1 MIDPA
6 LAAVGKEVDLGQSPA
21 EYTRIFEEW
30 YEHHHLLAQATG
42 VKDSEQ
48 ILKLLLLWGGRDF
61 RRFADEAGVI
71 TTAEWGDTLEEAVRK
86 IRGKAATHV
95 NLSMAVYELMH
106 SEQGSR
112 SVTQYAKELDE
123 RAKQCQFDTV
133 PYTKQRAMRDAF
145 IFGTSDHKLR
155 RDALAQDWSYDK
167 LFKTALS
174 YEQSRKAAE
183 AINTTEEVNRLQ
195 AGRYSAR
202 RPPPTAKQQST
213 RGKPGATGGHC
224 PNCPPHYRPH
234 EPGRCPATSKTCMAC
249 RKRGHFAGS
258 KNCTST
264 SQTIQSIDSSQV
276 NSLTED
282 YTFSIDSLETLPVP
296 VNSLSTTASHT
307 TVVVKFN
314 NTPIKLDVD
323 SQCSKTIIPKA
334 NYTADMGTLET
345 SNIRFKPY
353 GTNYTLRTLGAA
365 RTTITA
371 AGGATTDTEIYVV
384 EGETH
389 TKPLLGEIDARALGI
404 LNINKTGGPLEVSK
418 ISTGKHKLEN
428 AGFLVQNGKE
438 QHDTMSKTGK
448 EKLDNILQ
456 KHKQVFKGIGTLE
469 GMEAK
474 FNIDDTVTPVAAPY
488 RPIPLAYQGPLSTH
502 LQELRDSNKIE
513 DVATNAHTGW
523 VSNVVITEKKNRSIR
538 MNIDMREANK
548 AIKHT
553 PRHVE
558 TVQEMRHKMRGAKF
572 FSEMDM
578 SHGFHQLRLAEESQY
593 ISTFRTHEG
602 LHKFKVLF
610 FGAAPATD
618 IFHECVQAAL
628 EGLEGSASIHDNI
641 ITWGNSEE
649 EYLNNVDKCLTRLE
663 EKGFTLRREK
673 CTFGETK
680 VSWFGW
686 IFSPSGMSADPEKI
700 KSILEAGRPESGDDV
715 KSFLQAVQF
724 NARFMLDKEEA
735 YAQMTL
741 PLRKLTHKNARFSW
755 TNECE
760 EAYQKIA
767 EAMSTDTALRY
778 FDPTLK
784 TIMVTDA
791 SEVGI
796 AATIYQE
803 ENGILKPVDH
813 ASRALTET
821 EGRYSAIERES
832 LGQAWGME
840 THRYYLLGRH
850 FTSYTD
856 HEPLLHIYNGKK
868 KGNSR
873 IERHRIRTQGFK
885 FQMKHIP
892 GKQNPCDYPSRH
904 PIALKNIDPKKLSN
918 TIIDNGEELCISQI
932 DTQNLPTA
940 ITLQMIKEAT
950 AKDKDLQE
958 LAQLINRGYYKDT
971 PKLRPYK
978 KIFTELGYEEGIIK
992 RGDKVVVPKSLERK
1006 VVEAAHEG
1014 HQGEVKTKQ
1023 LLRTT
1028 CWFPNMNKLVQ
1039 EEVSACRG
1047 CQSTT
1052 YKPTRDPL
1060 QPTKLPIGPWKDL
1073 DSDFKGPLPGGEYLF
1088 VVVDEYSRYPE
1099 VEIVKSTASKNV
1111 LPSIDRIFSTHGFPE
1126 TFKTDGGPPF
1136 NGDDSHSFQTYLKWA
1151 GVKHKKVSAEDPEAN
1166 GLAENFMKNL
1176 KKVWHIALQEKKNP
1190 QQEMYKFLRQYR
1202 ATPHCTTG
1210 KAPAEILFGRKF
1222 KTRIPTL
1229 TTKPTNDKDIRDK
1242 DAQEKKKQ
1250 KAYKDRPSNVKPH
1263 KIKKGDKVLLLNNKK
1278 RGPFWYDPT
1287 PYQVINIQGH
1297 QITARRGQTTLRR
1310 DAKAF
1315 KVITQTK
1322 KTKHTTGV
1330 QHPLQADVD
1339 ISNEEEEQKTKHT
1352 TGAQHS
1358 LQAEVDIINE
1368 EGQQGTTPD
1377 IQEPTTAATT
1387 PAQENAQGE
1396 KETATANTSHFVR
1409 RSTRQQKTREVYDAQ
1424 AGK

>member
-1 MIDPA
+1 MAFVIDPA
-6 LAAVGKEVDLGQSPA
+6 LAAVGSVLDLGNSPA

-48 ILKLLLLWGGRDF
+48 ILKLLLLWGGREF
-61 RRFADEAGVI
+61 RRFADEAGVV
-71 TTAEWGDTLEEAVRK
+71 TTAEGGDTLEEAIRK
-86 IRGKAATHV
+86 IREKAAAHI

-106 SEQGSR
+106 AEQGSR
-112 SVTQYAKELDE
+112 TVTQYAKELDE
-123 RAKQCQFDTV
+123 KAKQCQFETR
-133 PYTKQRAMRDAF
+133 PYTRQRAMRDAF
-145 IFGTSDHKLR
+145 IFGTSDQKLR

-174 YEQSRKAAE
+174 YEQSRKAAD
-183 AINTTEEVNRLQ
+183 AINTTTEEVNRLQ
-195 AGRYSAR
+195 LAGRYSAR
-202 RPPPTAKQQST
+202 RPPPTARQQNN
-213 RGKPGATGGHC
+213 RGKPGATAGHC

-234 EPGRCPATSKTCMAC
+234 EPGRCPAASKTCMAC

-258 KNCTST
+258 KNCA
-264 SQTIQSIDSSQV
+264 SQNTQTVKSIDAQ
-276 NSLTED
+276 ED
-282 YTFSIDSLETLPVP
+282 SEYTFTIDSLQTLP
-296 VNSLSTTASHT
+296 VNSLSEAASYT

-314 NTPIKLDVD
+314 DTPIKLNVD

-334 NYTADMGTLET
+334 NYTADMGTLEK

-353 GTNYTLRTLGAA
+353 GTNHTLRTLGAA

-384 EGETH
+384 EGETQ

-418 ISTGKHKLEN
+418 ISSGKHKLEK
-428 AGFLVQNGKE
+428 AGFLVQNGKD
-438 QHDTMSKTGK
+438 QHDTMSKAGK
-448 EKLDNILQ
+448 EKLDLILQ

-469 GMEAK
+469 GMEAN
-474 FNIDDTVTPVAAPY
+474 FNIDGTVVPVAAPY
-488 RPIPLAYQGPLSTH
+488 RPIPLAYQRPLSAH
-502 LQELRDSNKIE
+502 LQDLRESNKIE
-513 DVATNAHTGW
+513 DVPTNTHTGW
-523 VSNVVITEKKNRSIR
+523 VSNVVITEKKNHTIR

-578 SHGFHQLRLAEESQY
+578 SHGFHQLRLAEDSQY

-618 IFHECVQAAL
+618 IFHECIKASL

-649 EYLNNVDKCLTRLE
+649 EYLTNVDKCLTRLQE
-663 EKGFTLRREK
+663 RGLTLRKEK
-673 CTFGETK
+673 CTFGETQ

-700 KSILEAGRPESGDDV
+700 KAIQEAGRPESGDDV

-724 NARFMLDKEEA
+724 NARFMLDNEEA

-760 EAYQKIA
+760 EAYQNIVQ
-767 EAMSTDTALRY
+767 AMSTDTALRY
-778 FDPTLK
+778 FDPKLK

-803 ENGILKPVDH
+803 ENGILKPIDH

-850 FTSYTD
+850 FETYTD

-918 TIIDNGEELCISQI
+918 TIIDNGEELCVSHI

-940 ITLQMIKEAT
+940 ITIQKIKEAT
-950 AKDKDLQE
+950 ANDKDLQE
-958 LAQLINRGYYKDT
+958 LAKLIKRGYYKDT
-971 PKLRPYK
+971 PNLRPYK

-992 RGDKVVVPKSLERK
+992 RGDKLVIPKSLERK
-1006 VVEAAHEG
+1006 LVEAAHEG

-1060 QPTKLPIGPWKDL
+1060 QPTELPTGPWKDL
-1073 DSDFKGPLPGGEYLF
+1073 DSDFKGPLPGGEYLL
-1088 VVVDEYSRYPE
+1088 VVIDEYSRYPE
-1099 VEIVKSTASKNV
+1099 VEVVKSTASQNV

-1136 NGDDSHSFQTYLKWA
+1136 NGNDSHSFQTYLKWA

-1176 KKVWHIALQEKKNP
+1176 KKMWHIALQEKKSP

-1210 KAPAEILFGRKF
+1210 KAPAEILFNRTF

-1229 TTKPTNDKDIRDK
+1229 TKPTYDKDLRDK
-1242 DAQEKKKQ
+1242 DAQKKKKQ
-1250 KAYKDRPSNVKPH
+1250 KAYKDKPANVKPH
-1263 KIKKGDKVLLLNNKK
+1263 RIEKGDKVLLLNNKK

-1315 KVITQTK
+1315 KVIKQMQK
-1322 KTKHTTGV
+1322 NKCTTV
-1330 QHPLQADVD
+1330 AEHLLQPDVD
-1339 ISNEEEEQKTKHT
+1339 ITNEEEDPIQE
-1352 TGAQHS
+1352 
-1358 LQAEVDIINE
+1358 
-1368 EGQQGTTPD
+1368 QQGTSTE
-1377 IQEPTTAATT
+1377 IEEPSRSAIT
-1387 PAQENAQGE
+1387 PAQEDAQRVRE
-1396 KETATANTSHFVR
+1396 PATVDNSQAQPQTPAQWVR
-1409 RSTRQQKTREVYDAQ
+1409 RSTRHQKPREVYDAQ